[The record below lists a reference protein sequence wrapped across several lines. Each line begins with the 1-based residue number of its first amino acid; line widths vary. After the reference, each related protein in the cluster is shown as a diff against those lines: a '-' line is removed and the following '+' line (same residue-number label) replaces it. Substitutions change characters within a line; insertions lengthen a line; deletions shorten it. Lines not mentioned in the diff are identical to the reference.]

1 MNENIATKTKPKE
14 KREREREREAKP
26 EKNQPLAGES
36 KRMRR
41 CNVHMK

>member
-1 MNENIATKTKPKE
+1 MNKDIATKTKPKE
-14 KREREREREAKP
+14 RREREREREAIP
-26 EKNQPLAGES
+26 EKNQPLAAES